1 MCDFPDDEAHTSLA
15 KKARGGEVGIP
26 PLLSSWSPGNFS
38 LPHNAVSHD
47 ESGEKRMSVR
57 QTQGLMGGILWKY
70 HRVFV
75 LKKKKEKRE
84 REREKVTEER
94 DRAKQTDERS
104 HC

>member
-1 MCDFPDDEAHTSLA
+1 
-15 KKARGGEVGIP
+15 
-26 PLLSSWSPGNFS
+26 
-38 LPHNAVSHD
+38 
-47 ESGEKRMSVR
+47 MSVR